1 MGCDQAGSA
10 SVGKTSNWNQLLLQ
24 GELLGDSQGSQIG
37 SRWKTGRHS
46 FRPWIP
52 IFPLASPTGNLTW
65 HQLAKPKR
73 GFDWQ
78 LQHHNSEYR
87 RASGLPGS
95 SVGKEST
102 RNAGDPGSIP
112 GSRRS
117 PGEEKG
123 YPLQYSSLENS
134 TDCIVHGVTNSWT
147 RLSDFHFR
155 AERQ

>member
-10 SVGKTSNWNQLLLQ
+10 GVGMTSNWNLLLLQ
-24 GELLGDSQGSQIG
+24 GELLGDSYGNQTG

-46 FRPWIP
+46 FLPWIP
-52 IFPLASPTGNLTW
+52 IIPLASPAGSLTR
-65 HQLAKPKR
+65 HQLAKLKR

-102 RNAGDPGSIP
+102 CNAGDPSWIP
-112 GSRRS
+112 GSGRS
-117 PGEEKG
+117 TGEG
-123 YPLQYSSLENS
+123 IGCTLQYSWASLVAQLVENPLAMWE
-134 TDCIVHGVTNSWT
+134 TWV
-147 RLSDFHFR
+147 
-155 AERQ
+155 

>member
-10 SVGKTSNWNQLLLQ
+10 GVGMTSNWNLLLLQ
-24 GELLGDSQGSQIG
+24 GELLGDSYGNQTG

-46 FRPWIP
+46 FLPWIP
-52 IFPLASPTGNLTW
+52 IIPLASPAGSLTR
-65 HQLAKPKR
+65 HQLAKLKR

-102 RNAGDPGSIP
+102 CNAGDPSWIP

-117 PGEEKG
+117 PGEGKG
-123 YPLQYSSLENS
+123 YPLQYSGLENS
-134 TDCIVHGVTNSWT
+134 MGSQRVRHT
-147 RLSDFHFR
+147 
-155 AERQ
+155 E